1 VISIATRDRQRHY
14 VKIRLRKAKRGHL
27 TFQVIQVVDF
37 YSRIVLHRTETVQQA
52 IRWVR
57 RHRHTIVEQ
66 P

>member
-1 VISIATRDRQRHY
+1 MISIATRDRQRHY
-14 VKIRLRKAKRGHL
+14 VKIRVRKQG
-27 TFQVIQVVDF
+27 QVVQVCDF
-37 YSRIVLHRTETVQQA
+37 YSRIILHRTETVQQA